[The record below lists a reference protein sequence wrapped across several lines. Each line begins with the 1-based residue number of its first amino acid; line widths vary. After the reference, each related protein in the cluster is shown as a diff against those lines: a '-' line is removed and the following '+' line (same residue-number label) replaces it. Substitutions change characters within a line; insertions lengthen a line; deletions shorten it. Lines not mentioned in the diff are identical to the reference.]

1 MTATAHQQEAAEVLW
16 QNETHLIGRV
26 AAAPERRELPS
37 GDQIVVFRLI
47 VPRVP
52 EPETGQR
59 VDTLDCVART
69 GRLRQR
75 AGALQPDT
83 VVEVTGPLRRRFTR
97 GAGGAVSY
105 WEVEIAALS
114 RLGTAGPL
122 PRRRSRERS

>member
-1 MTATAHQQEAAEVLW
+1 V
-16 QNETHLIGRV
+16 
-26 AAAPERRELPS
+26 
-37 GDQIVVFRLI
+37 
-47 VPRVP
+47 
-52 EPETGQR
+52 PETGQR

-83 VVEVTGPLRRRFTR
+83 VVEVTGALRRRFTR

-114 RLGTAGPL
+114 RLGTAGAL
-122 PRRRSRERS
+122 PRRRSRERR